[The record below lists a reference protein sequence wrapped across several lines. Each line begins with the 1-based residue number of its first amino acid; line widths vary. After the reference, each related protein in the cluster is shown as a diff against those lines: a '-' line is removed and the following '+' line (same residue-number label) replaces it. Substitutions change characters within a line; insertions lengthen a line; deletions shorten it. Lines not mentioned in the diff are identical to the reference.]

1 MVLKERDKEVVMT
14 NSPKNQQ
21 PSIKETRAR
30 ILKEIKH
37 QLKFLNEHAGEENPL
52 MIMSSS
58 SAIMSL
64 LEAYLYT
71 LPPTYR
77 GDEAQ

>member
-1 MVLKERDKEVVMT
+1 MS

-30 ILKEIKH
+30 LLKEIKH
-37 QLKFLNEHAGEENPL
+37 QLQFLNDHAGEDNPL
-52 MIMSSS
+52 MIIGSS
-58 SAIMSL
+58 SAVLSL

-71 LPPTYR
+71 LPATYR
-77 GDEAQ
+77 GDNPQ